1 MCAETRRRSLQQL
14 FANWEGYIQE
24 LQKQENCGRD
34 LHTEWK
40 SHRDFRF
47 YREKKVSVL
56 VTIVINTT
64 TKSNIKEESILAYGS
79 RRLEVHNSEKRTAAG
94 TGS

>member
-1 MCAETRRRSLQQL
+1 MLRPGGGLS
-14 FANWEGYIQE
+14 N
-24 LQKQENCGRD
+24 NCLLIGKVTFRNFRNRKTVEEICI
-34 LHTEWK
+34 LSGSHTVI
-40 SHRDFRF
+40 SDFIGK
-47 YREKKVSVL
+47 KKVSVL